1 MTVTPEFTRWQER
14 YAATPEFVFGTDPNE
29 FLMRCRDLLPPE
41 GKALAVADGEGRNG
55 VFLAQ
60 QGLHVTATEFSPA
73 ALAKARRLA
82 AENNVSVEFIETDV
96 HKWDYPEDTFD
107 VVVDIFTQ
115 FSAPADRAVKW
126 AGMRSSL
133 KPGGLLIIRGYTR
146 KQLQYGTGG
155 PKAVEN
161 LYTPEMLE
169 TAFGDFDD
177 VAITEEELELSEGAG
192 HAGMSAVLGLT
203 GRKPA

>member
-1 MTVTPEFTRWQER
+1 MVTSEFTNWQQRYSTPEFI
-14 YAATPEFVFGTDPNE
+14 FGTAPNE
-29 FLMRCRDLLPPE
+29 FLVRCKGLLPHT

-73 ALAKARRLA
+73 ALAKARMLA
-82 AENNVSVEFIETDV
+82 AENNVSVDFIETDV
-96 HKWDYPEDTFD
+96 HTWDYPKDTFD
-107 VVVDIFTQ
+107 VVLEIFTQ
-115 FSAPADRAVKW
+115 FSTPDERAVKW
-126 AGMRSSL
+126 AGMRSVL
-133 KPGGLLIIRGYTR
+133 KPGGLLIIRGYTP

-155 PKAVEN
+155 PKIIEN

-169 TAFGDFDD
+169 KTFGDFNDL
-177 VAITEEELELSEGAG
+177 VVTEEELEMSEGAR
-192 HAGMSAVLGLT
+192 HTGMSAVIGLT